1 MEVDYFDWG
10 GLCVNSGKL
19 DPVVQKVYQACL
31 NDSSCEVLE
40 LRLDAEKKTQSILA
54 EFADGTFDINNP
66 GGIGR
71 VERLSITY
79 APESDFC
86 WDVRALRKDFP
97 VTIHQNH
104 VLEGS
109 PRSLCLYVEPWF
121 SIERSWTPELFLKRI
136 FWWLRETANGTIHG
150 DDQPIEQLFFSSPYN
165 IVLPENYFF
174 DDASKQEKISF
185 TMIRDGDSTSKTLI
199 GDYES
204 KNAGN
209 NPFCVAI
216 PIVLEPIENGP
227 VEEYPY
233 TLGNLQVLLE
243 KRKVEVVERLK
254 NAVLDRVSENGIGV
268 QNQEREFVI
277 LLIGVPRIR
286 NEVIEKIETQG
297 FMVDLS
303 FGVLGEKLGV
313 LFRAPNQNR
322 WYRDALG
329 NSDCDDWREVPIF
342 PVSVTTYPTREQIR
356 QYSGISKEDI
366 IPNGIIAGAGAL
378 GGLIAKI
385 WSRECW
391 GEWTI
396 IDDDI
401 LKPHNIVRHISARH
415 GVGFAKSI
423 VVDSIVNDVHD
434 FERNRSPKNFV
445 DSVVSDNPEI
455 VKRIGEADLL
465 VDVTTTLY
473 VPRELSR
480 KENCPRTVSAFVT
493 PSGMS
498 SVMLLEDK
506 KRNIRCNSLEA
517 QYYRAILNSDW
528 GETHLTGHM
537 GKLWVGAGCR
547 EVTIAMSDEL
557 IHLHAAILSRQIR
570 KNSALP
576 TARICIWDC
585 QDDVGG
591 VVSHDIEVFQTQS
604 AMIFGWEVC
613 WDDGFLSEAKKYRKE
628 ALPNETGGL
637 LFGIIDQKDKTITL
651 VKACSAPDNSESTP
665 TSFERGA
672 YDSTDILD
680 DYRGRSG
687 GVVTYVGEWHSHPQG
702 YEALP
707 SQDDIGQLRFLTSA
721 LKTEGMP
728 ALMLIVS
735 YSSFGL
741 YLGEQGVILD
751 FPASEPCKKADEF

>member
-1 MEVDYFDWG
+1 MFAATGRRMEVDFFDWG
-10 GLCVNSGKL
+10 GLPVNSDQL

-31 NDSSCEVLE
+31 DNSSCEVLE
-40 LRLDAEKKTQSILA
+40 LRLDAGKKTQSIVA
-54 EFADGTFDINNP
+54 EFADGTFDIDNSV
-66 GGIGR
+66 GIGR

-86 WDVRALRKDFP
+86 WEVRALRKDFP

-104 VLEGS
+104 VLEGE

-121 SIERSWTPELFLKRI
+121 SVERSWTPELFIKRI
-136 FWWLRETANGTIHG
+136 FWWMRETANGTIHG
-150 DDQPIEQLFFSSPYN
+150 DDQPLEQLFFSSPYN
-165 IVLPENYFF
+165 VVLPENYFC
-174 DDASKQEKISF
+174 DDASKQKKISF
-185 TMIRDGDSTSKTLI
+185 TMIGDSDSATKTLI
-199 GDYES
+199 GDYVS
-204 KNAGN
+204 KNTGN
-209 NPFCVAI
+209 KPFCVAI

-243 KRKVEVVERLK
+243 KRNAEVVDRLK

-268 QNQEREFVI
+268 HNQKREFVL
-277 LLIGVPRIR
+277 LLIGMPRVR
-286 NEVIEKIETQG
+286 NEVIEKIETLG

-313 LFRAPNQNR
+313 LLRAPDQNK

-329 NSDCDDWREVPIF
+329 KSDCDDWRDVPIF

-356 QYSGISKEDI
+356 QYSGIPKEDI
-366 IPNGIIAGAGAL
+366 VPNGVIAGAGAL

-391 GEWTI
+391 GEWTS

-401 LKPHNIVRHISARH
+401 LKPHNIVRHISTRH

-423 VVDSIVNDVHD
+423 VVDSIVSDIHD
-434 FERNRSPKNFV
+434 FEVDSSPKHFIG
-445 DSVVSDNPEI
+445 SVVSDNPEI

-480 KENCPRTVSAFVT
+480 KENCPRTVSAFIT

-498 SVMLLEDK
+498 SVMLLEDNE
-506 KRNIRCNSLEA
+506 RNLRCNSLEA
-517 QYYRAILNSDW
+517 QYYRAILNSEW
-528 GETHLTGHM
+528 GETHLTGHL

-570 KNSALP
+570 KKSALP
-576 TARICIWDC
+576 SARICIWDC

-591 VVSHDIEVFQTQS
+591 VVSHDIKVFSTHS
-604 AMIFGWEVC
+604 ATIFGWEVS
-613 WDDGFLSEAKKYRKE
+613 WDDGFLIEAKKYREE

-651 VKACSAPDNSESTP
+651 VRACRAPDNSESTP

-672 YDSTDILD
+672 YESTQILD
-680 DYRGRSG
+680 DCRERTG

-702 YEALP
+702 CAALP
-707 SQDDIGQLRFLTSA
+707 SQDDIGQLHFLTSA
-721 LKTEGMP
+721 LQIEGMP
-728 ALMLIVS
+728 ALMLIIS
-735 YSSFGL
+735 DKSIGF
-741 YLGEQGVILD
+741 YLG
-751 FPASEPCKKADEF
+751 DEGKFFTQT

>member
-1 MEVDYFDWG
+1 MEVDFFDWG
-10 GLCVNSGKL
+10 GLPVNSDQL

-31 NDSSCEVLE
+31 DNSSCEVLE
-40 LRLDAEKKTQSILA
+40 LRLDAGKKTQSIVA
-54 EFADGTFDINNP
+54 EFADGTFDIDNSV
-66 GGIGR
+66 GIGR

-86 WDVRALRKDFP
+86 WEVRALRKDFP

-104 VLEGS
+104 VLEGE

-121 SIERSWTPELFLKRI
+121 SVERSWTPELFIKRI
-136 FWWLRETANGTIHG
+136 FWWMRETANGTIHG
-150 DDQPIEQLFFSSPYN
+150 DDQPLEQLFFSSPYN
-165 IVLPENYFF
+165 VVLPENYFC
-174 DDASKQEKISF
+174 DDASKQKKISF
-185 TMIRDGDSTSKTLI
+185 TMIGDSDSATKTLI
-199 GDYES
+199 GDYVS
-204 KNAGN
+204 KNTGN
-209 NPFCVAI
+209 KPFCVAI

-243 KRKVEVVERLK
+243 KRNAEVVDRLK

-268 QNQEREFVI
+268 HNQKREFVL
-277 LLIGVPRIR
+277 LLIGMPRVR
-286 NEVIEKIETQG
+286 NEVIEKIETLG

-313 LFRAPNQNR
+313 LLRAPDQNK

-329 NSDCDDWREVPIF
+329 KSDCDDWRDVPIF

-356 QYSGISKEDI
+356 QYSGIPKEDI
-366 IPNGIIAGAGAL
+366 VPNGVIAGAGAL

-391 GEWTI
+391 GEWTS

-401 LKPHNIVRHISARH
+401 LKPHNIVRHISTRH

-423 VVDSIVNDVHD
+423 VVDSIVSDIHD
-434 FERNRSPKNFV
+434 FEVDSSPKHFIG
-445 DSVVSDNPEI
+445 SVVSDNPEI

-480 KENCPRTVSAFVT
+480 KENCPRTVSAFIT

-498 SVMLLEDK
+498 SVMLLEDNE
-506 KRNIRCNSLEA
+506 RNLRCNSLEA
-517 QYYRAILNSDW
+517 QYYRAILNSEW
-528 GETHLTGHM
+528 GETHLTGHL

-570 KNSALP
+570 KKSALP
-576 TARICIWDC
+576 SARICIWDC

-591 VVSHDIEVFQTQS
+591 VVSHDIKVFSTHS
-604 AMIFGWEVC
+604 ATIFGWEVS
-613 WDDGFLSEAKKYRKE
+613 WDDGFLIEAKKYREE

-651 VKACSAPDNSESTP
+651 VRACRAPDNSESTP

-672 YDSTDILD
+672 YESTQILD
-680 DYRGRSG
+680 DCRERTG

-702 YEALP
+702 CAALP
-707 SQDDIGQLRFLTSA
+707 SQDDIGQLHFLTSA
-721 LKTEGMP
+721 LQIEGMP
-728 ALMLIVS
+728 ALMLIIS
-735 YSSFGL
+735 DKSIGF
-741 YLGEQGVILD
+741 YLG
-751 FPASEPCKKADEF
+751 DEGKFFTQT

>member
-10 GLCVNSGKL
+10 GLCVDSGQL
-19 DPVVQKVYQACL
+19 DPVVQTVYQACL
-31 NDSSCEVLE
+31 NNSSCEVLE
-40 LRLDAEKKTQSILA
+40 LRLDAGKKTQSILG
-54 EFADGTFDINNP
+54 EFADGTFDINNS

-86 WDVRALRKDFP
+86 WEVRALRKDFP

-104 VLEGS
+104 VFEGE
-109 PRSLCLYVEPWF
+109 PRSLCLYVEPWL

-136 FWWLRETANGTIHG
+136 FWWLRETANGTIHD

-165 IVLPENYFF
+165 VVLPENYFC
-174 DDASKQEKISF
+174 DDTSKQEKISF
-185 TMIRDGDSTSKTLI
+185 TMIGDGDSTSKTLI
-199 GDYES
+199 GDYVS
-204 KNAGN
+204 KNAGS

-216 PIVLEPIENGP
+216 PIVLEPVENGP

-243 KRKVEVVERLK
+243 KRKAEVVDRLK

-268 QNQEREFVI
+268 HNQEGEFVL
-277 LLIGVPRIR
+277 LLIGMPRVR
-286 NEVIEKIETQG
+286 NEVIEKIETLG

-313 LFRAPNQNR
+313 LFRAPDQKK

-342 PVSVTTYPTREQIR
+342 PVSVTIYPTREQIR
-356 QYSGISKEDI
+356 QYSGIPKEDI

-391 GEWTI
+391 GEWTY

-401 LKPHNIVRHISARH
+401 VKPHNIVRHISTRH
-415 GVGFAKSI
+415 AVGYSKAI
-423 VVDSIVNDVHD
+423 VVDSIVHGIHD
-434 FERNRSPKNFV
+434 FESDRSQKYFIG
-445 DSVVSDNPEI
+445 SVVSDNPEI
-455 VKRIGEADLL
+455 VKRIGESDLL
-465 VDVTTTLY
+465 VDVSTTLY

-480 KENCPRTVSAFVT
+480 RENHPRTASVFIT

-498 SVMLLEDK
+498 SVMLLEDDERK
-506 KRNIRCNSLEA
+506 IRCNSLEA
-517 QYYRAILNSDW
+517 QYYRAILGNDW
-528 GETHLTGHM
+528 GERHLTGHL

-570 KNSALP
+570 KSSALP
-576 TARICIWDC
+576 SARICIWDC

-591 VVSHDIEVFQTQS
+591 VVSRDIKVFSTHS
-604 AMIFGWEVC
+604 ATIFGWEVS
-613 WDDGFLSEAKKYRKE
+613 WDDGFLIEAKKYREE
-628 ALPNETGGL
+628 ALLNETGGL
-637 LFGIIDQKDKTITL
+637 LFGIIDHKDKTITL
-651 VKACSAPDNSESTP
+651 VRACRAPDNSESTP

-672 YDSTDILD
+672 YESTKILD
-680 DYRGRSG
+680 DCRERTG

-702 YEALP
+702 CAALP
-707 SQDDIGQLRFLTSA
+707 SQDDIGQLSFLTSA
-721 LKTEGMP
+721 LQIEGMP
-728 ALMLIVS
+728 ALMLIIS
-735 YSSFGL
+735 DTSFGF
-741 YLGEQGVILD
+741 YIEEEGMIL
-751 FPASEPCKKADEF
+751 ELNKIE